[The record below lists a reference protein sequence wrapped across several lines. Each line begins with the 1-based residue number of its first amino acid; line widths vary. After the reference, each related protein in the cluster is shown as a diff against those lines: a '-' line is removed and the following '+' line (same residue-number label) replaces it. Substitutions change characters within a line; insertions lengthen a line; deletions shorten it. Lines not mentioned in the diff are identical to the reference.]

1 MRDSSSEI
9 WLLGSMVWSSCCS
22 ELGVPGRGGGS
33 SRKSD
38 VDETMS
44 YASSGSGHFK
54 RLGSWILA
62 IGIQEGDG

>member
-1 MRDSSSEI
+1 M
-9 WLLGSMVWSSCCS
+9 WSSCCS